1 MSYNKYNTRQ
11 SGRFNT
17 PCHFIPAQEQ
27 TQQQQGYTP
36 MRKPYS
42 VQNQH
47 QQQQHQPKQ
56 FQPPQPAQNIQ
67 TIQNEVEMK
76 SEPNALN
83 TDEEAARPSWMK
95 SKLPG
100 VKKISN
106 KERRRRQNAHLR
118 RLLTPKNA
126 LMALNELLLNEQ
138 IPNEFKVEP
147 TATKQF
153 YNQPTSNFCA
163 DLTVEGNVYKGY
175 GETKLTAR
183 NAAAEQAIRDIM
195 IKKMSKILNSDG
207 SLNGEAA
214 TDEEAVP
221 MIQLASFALHKL
233 FTEWECEG
241 HKVPQLKPAP
251 APPEGDELEAAGAGA
266 GAGAGAAAEARQ
278 KKKAKPRVLPLNAA
292 NMHPCMLLTY
302 MRPQQEYRELGVAG
316 DRPQNMIF
324 TVGVHVDGEVYTG
337 KAPNKKEA
345 RKAAARAA
353 CAALFGVTFSE
364 HAADTTPQLPP
375 QAAA

>member
-1 MSYNKYNTRQ
+1 MVVTTVKCGGPLALFAGGSPQRRWGYATR
-11 SGRFNT
+11 SSAPTHDYFD
-17 PCHFIPAQEQ
+17 Q

-241 HKVPQLKPAP
+241 HK
-251 APPEGDELEAAGAGA
+251 
-266 GAGAGAAAEARQ
+266 
-278 KKKAKPRVLPLNAA
+278 AKPRVLPLNAA